1 MKAVLLALAVVF
13 AGIQFIRPEKNSARR
28 EPGPDDISAR
38 LAPPPA
44 VQKILERAC
53 YDCHSNG
60 THYPWYAE
68 VQPIGWWLARHIKEA
83 RTHVNFSTF
92 GTYTPRRQAV
102 KLGELVDEVEEGRM
116 PLRSYRILHPEA
128 RLSPAEVKALVD
140 WADAVRDE
148 LPEH

>member
-1 MKAVLLALAVVF
+1 MSCATEGFSAMTRVLLMECFFWCQRATVWHQALLQS
-13 AGIQFIRPEKNSARR
+13 GS
-28 EPGPDDISAR
+28 
-38 LAPPPA
+38 
-44 VQKILERAC
+44 
-53 YDCHSNG
+53 
-60 THYPWYAE
+60 
-68 VQPIGWWLARHIKEA
+68 
-83 RTHVNFSTF
+83 F